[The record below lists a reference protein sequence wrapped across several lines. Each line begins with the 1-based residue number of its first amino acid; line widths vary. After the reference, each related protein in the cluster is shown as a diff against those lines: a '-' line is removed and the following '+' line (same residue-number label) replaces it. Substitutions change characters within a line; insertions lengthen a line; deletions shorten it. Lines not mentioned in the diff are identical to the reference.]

1 MNNVGLNESA
11 LFDYFKQELRETVLS
26 HPIIKHNSYLEWFSQ
41 ADIIESDVVYFTKQF
56 SVFSNQFII
65 AQLLKTINANS
76 LEQMRDAKEIL
87 VNELGVIFKPS
98 KIKNITNDVDPELVG
113 VEGSVDG
120 GTFRFKAA
128 HFEWLVNFAEP
139 LGLTFNDIGKRIH
152 GDPSTLF
159 FCDELIRIYGS
170 DDFSIAAGASFSVEN
185 WANAGFWKQIIQ
197 GLEFYNEQTH
207 SNLNLG
213 FFKWHDALEGQ
224 HAQHTWDELEEIWHD
239 DNFDQVKFIK
249 GGNDMLNGVAV
260 FWEGLDQN
268 RIAKYWRS
276 WNNLGIFPD
285 AEWAKWPTD

>member
-1 MNNVGLNESA
+1 MKDVGINKSE

-41 ADIIESDVVYFTKQF
+41 ANIIESDIIYFTKQF

-87 VNELGVIFKPS
+87 ANEIGVVFKPS
-98 KIKNITNDVDPELVG
+98 KQKNTTSGVDPEVVG
-113 VEGSVDG
+113 VEGTVDG

-139 LGLTFNDIGKRIH
+139 LGLTFNDIGKRKH
-152 GDPSTLF
+152 GDPATLF

-170 DDFSIAAGASFSVEN
+170 DNFSTSSGASFGVEN
-185 WANAGFWKQIIQ
+185 WANAGFWGQIIQ
-197 GLEFYNEQTH
+197 GIESYNKHTK
-207 SNLNLG
+207 SKLNLG

-224 HAQHTWDELEEIWHD
+224 HAQHTWDELEEIFND
-239 DNFDQVKFIK
+239 KDFNQAKFIK
-249 GGNDMLNGVAV
+249 GGHDMLDGVAA

-276 WNNLGIFPD
+276 WNGPG
-285 AEWAKWPTD
+285 E

>member
-1 MNNVGLNESA
+1 MKDVGINKSE

-41 ADIIESDVVYFTKQF
+41 ADIIESDIIYFTKQF

-87 VNELGVIFKPS
+87 ANEIGVVFKPS
-98 KIKNITNDVDPELVG
+98 KQKNTISGVDPEVVG

-139 LGLTFNDIGKRIH
+139 LGLTFNDIGKRKH
-152 GDPSTLF
+152 GNPATLF

-170 DDFSIAAGASFSVEN
+170 DNFSTGSGASFGVEN
-185 WANAGFWKQIIQ
+185 WANAGFWGQIIQ
-197 GLEFYNEQTH
+197 GVESYNKQTK
-207 SNLNLG
+207 SKLNLG

-224 HAQHTWDELEEIWHD
+224 HAQHTWDELEEIFND
-239 DNFDQVKFIK
+239 KDFNKDEFIK
-249 GGNDMLNGVAV
+249 GGNNMLDGVAA

-268 RIAKYWRS
+268 RIAKYWRPLT
-276 WNNLGIFPD
+276 NH
-285 AEWAKWPTD
+285 A

>member
-1 MNNVGLNESA
+1 MKDVGINKSE
-11 LFDYFKQELRETVLS
+11 LFDYFKQELQETVLS

-41 ADIIESDVVYFTKQF
+41 ADIIESDIIYFTKQF

-87 VNELGVIFKPS
+87 ANEIGVVFKPS
-98 KIKNITNDVDPELVG
+98 KQKKTTSGVDPEIVS

-139 LGLTFNDIGKRIH
+139 LGLTFNDIGKRKH
-152 GDPSTLF
+152 GNPATLF

-170 DDFSIAAGASFSVEN
+170 DDFSTSAGASFGVEN

-197 GLEFYNEQTH
+197 GLESYNKRAH
-207 SNLNLG
+207 PNLSLG

-224 HAQHTWDELEEIWHD
+224 HAQHTWDELEEIFND
-239 DNFDQVKFIK
+239 KDFNKDEFIK
-249 GGNDMLNGVAV
+249 GGNDMLDGVAA

-276 WNNLGIFPD
+276 WHGLV
-285 AEWAKWPTD
+285 ERVK